1 MIEFKNIE
9 KLEKFIDKYLKQPF
23 GCYDIEAVKNEV
35 WSAYCN
41 GCSSYELS
49 KWETV
54 DGQTHC
60 LDFTVT
66 VENDATVIEF

>member
-9 KLEKFIDKYLKQPF
+9 KLVAFIEKYLKMKYS
-23 GCYDIEAVKNEV
+23 CYDLEAVKDEV

-41 GCSSYELS
+41 GCRSYELS

-54 DGQTHC
+54 DGQTHT

-66 VENDATVIEF
+66 VEDEKAVIEF